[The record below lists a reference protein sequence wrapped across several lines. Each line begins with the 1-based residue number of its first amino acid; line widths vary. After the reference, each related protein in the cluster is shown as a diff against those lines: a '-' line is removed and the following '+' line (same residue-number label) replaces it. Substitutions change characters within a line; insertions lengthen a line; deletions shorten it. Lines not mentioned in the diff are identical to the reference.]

1 MFLDDFYQTR
11 SNATQLPS
19 FVVQQEQASR
29 FAKRVA
35 GDFNPLHNP
44 DSKRFCVP
52 GDLLFSISLAQLG
65 LAKHMSVKFVGML
78 SDNRELNFV
87 PDQDHSY
94 LIQDSDAKT
103 FLSLTHQNTLSQDPQ
118 IIAPFIEAY
127 VAFSGESFPHL
138 LVPIM
143 AEHNIMINPA
153 RPMVMYESMAVHFE
167 HTPTKNMRLEFAGYD
182 IDSQTKRAQVTL
194 KFSILDGDN
203 LLGYGNKVMLLSGLR
218 DYDHEAMQQVCDDY
232 AKIKSTYA
240 EP

>member
-11 SNATQLPS
+11 SHSAHLAS
-19 FVVQQEQASR
+19 FVIQPEQASR
-29 FAKRVA
+29 FAKHIA

-52 GDLLFSISLAQLG
+52 GDLLFAVSLMQLG
-65 LAKHMSVKFVGML
+65 LAKQMTFKFVGML
-78 SDNRELNFV
+78 SDERELTFV
-87 PDQDHSY
+87 PEQPDHY

-103 FLSLTHQNTLSQDPQ
+103 FLSLSHQDCLTQDPQ

-153 RPMVMYESMAVHFE
+153 RPMVMYESMAVHFDQL
-167 HTPTKNMRLEFAGYD
+167 PTENMRLAYAGYD
-182 IDSQTKRAQVTL
+182 IELQGKRAQVAL
-194 KFSILDGDN
+194 KFSILDGDTQ
-203 LLGYGNKVMLLSGLR
+203 LGHGHKTMLLSGLR
-218 DYDHEAMQQVCDDY
+218 DYDAQAMQQVCDDY
-232 AKIKSTYA
+232 AQIKSSYA
-240 EP
+240 A